1 MESLNYSKM
10 NNKGQTIFFTLGLGV
25 LVLVVALAFAP
36 ALRQFVTDARGP
48 TTDTQV
54 GLDCT
59 NSSISDFDKSTCSVV
74 DLSLPYFIIGLIGIG
89 LTLITAK
96 LLTEGQ

>member
-1 MESLNYSKM
+1 M
-10 NNKGQTIFFTLGLGV
+10 LGV
-25 LVLVVALAFAP
+25 VVIVVALAFAP
-36 ALRQFVTDARGP
+36 GLRQFVNDARGP

-59 NSSISDFDKSTCSVV
+59 NSSISDFDKSTCSVI

-96 LLTEGQ
+96 LLMEGQ